1 MVVLKLVVSIG
12 HSEVAA
18 CGPMER
24 WPDDLIGSGG
34 SRQLSSV
41 ANTLALAAGDRRE
54 VWPADVRI
62 VLQLVTARR
71 LSSSA
76 RPSVPAAA
84 DTLGVLLA
92 VWLLVFSESPIDGVP
107 T

>member
-1 MVVLKLVVSIG
+1 MVVLKLDVSIG

-54 VWPADVRI
+54 V
-62 VLQLVTARR
+62 
-71 LSSSA
+71 
-76 RPSVPAAA
+76 
-84 DTLGVLLA
+84 
-92 VWLLVFSESPIDGVP
+92 
-107 T
+107 